1 MLEVMPLPITSA
13 LAGALVILLVVLSAA
28 VTFRR
33 ARLGGIEFGD
43 ANDVEL
49 RHRIRAHANF
59 IEIAPMVLL
68 AIGLM
73 EYAGAASVLLGTL
86 AIVFFAGRVLHAL
99 RMFRRNRWLGLPAI
113 VTQHVICLVAGA
125 WLLNHF
131 YFSV

>member
-1 MLEVMPLPITSA
+1 MFEVMPLPITSA
-13 LAGALVILLVVLSAA
+13 LAGALIILLVVLSVS

-43 ANDVEL
+43 ADDVEL

-73 EYAGAASVLLGTL
+73 EYAGAASALLGTF
-86 AIVFFAGRVLHAL
+86 AIVFFVGRVLHAL

-113 VTQHVICLVAGA
+113 LTQHVICLVAGV

-131 YFSV
+131 YFSA